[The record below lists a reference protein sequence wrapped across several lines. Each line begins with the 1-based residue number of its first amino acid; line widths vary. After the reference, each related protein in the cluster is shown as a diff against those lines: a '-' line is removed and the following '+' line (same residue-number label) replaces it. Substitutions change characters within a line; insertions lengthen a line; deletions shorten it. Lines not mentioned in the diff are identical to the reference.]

1 MNKTNYCTIY
11 IVRHGQSEANV
22 AKLHG
27 LNTKLSPKGQE
38 QAKELSKK
46 LQNIHFDAIFS
57 SPLVRA
63 KETVEF
69 IAKEQKLEILT
80 KEALREREEGIVDG
94 KADHE
99 VAKEFGHMYEMRRQL
114 PYEKWKT
121 MNIAEGYESDESLMS
136 RFITTLREIAIA
148 YPGKTI
154 LVGSHVGIMKTFL
167 IHLGYGT
174 HKTLPASSFSNTSSI
189 KIKTDGVD
197 FFLEQTD
204 GIENFTIHN
213 E

>member
-22 AKLHG
+22 AKRHG

-46 LQNIHFDAIFS
+46 LRNIHFDAIFS
-57 SPLVRA
+57 SPLIRA
-63 KETVEF
+63 KETVRF
-69 IAKEQKLEILT
+69 IAEDQKIEVLT
-80 KEALREREEGIVDG
+80 KEALREREEGIIDG
-94 KADHE
+94 KAEHE
-99 VAKEFGHMYEMRRQL
+99 VKKEFGKMYKMRDEL
-114 PYEKWKT
+114 HYEKWKT
-121 MNIAEGYESDESLMS
+121 MSIAEGYESDENLMS

-148 YPGKTI
+148 YPGKII

-174 HKTLPASSFSNTSSI
+174 HKTLPSSGFTNTSSI

-204 GIENFTIHN
+204 GIENITIHN

>member
-1 MNKTNYCTIY
+1 MNKTTYCTIY
-11 IVRHGQSEANV
+11 IVGHGQSEANV

-27 LNTKLSPKGQE
+27 LNTKLSPKGLK

-46 LQNIHFDAIFS
+46 FRDIHFDAIFS
-57 SPLVRA
+57 SPLIRA

-69 IAKEQKLEILT
+69 IAEEQKLEVLT
-80 KEALREREEGIVDG
+80 KETLRERHEGAVDG
-94 KADHE
+94 KAVD
-99 VAKEFGHMYEMRRQL
+99 AAKKEFEKTYKMREEL
-114 PYEKWKT
+114 PYEEWKT
-121 MNIAEGYESDESLMS
+121 MSIAEGYESDESLMS

-154 LVGSHVGIMKTFL
+154 LVGSHVGIMKTLL

-174 HKTLPASSFSNTSSI
+174 HKTLPSSGFTNTSSI

-197 FFLEQTD
+197 FFLEQID
-204 GIENFTIHN
+204 GIENITIHN